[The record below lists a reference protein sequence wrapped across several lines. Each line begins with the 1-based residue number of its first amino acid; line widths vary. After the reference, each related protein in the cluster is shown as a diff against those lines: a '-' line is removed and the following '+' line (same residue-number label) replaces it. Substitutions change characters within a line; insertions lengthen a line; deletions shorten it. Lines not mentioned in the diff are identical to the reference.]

1 MRSNVSAPDNG
12 EPIEPAVV
20 TCVLVARSCVVGGR
34 MWPIQ
39 NTDK

>member
-1 MRSNVSAPDNG
+1 MSAPDNG
-12 EPIEPAVV
+12 EPIEPAV
-20 TCVLVARSCVVGGR
+20 VARSCVVGGR